1 MADQTAFVDVH
12 SVHLDYVL
20 SRPWFYFFGGNKS
33 THSALNNI
41 TFQLPQATQCT
52 LFGHSAAGKSSLLRL
67 LTGQLLPSRGRITI
81 NGRRPG
87 DFKGLSAGYV
97 SAEET
102 ENSRDTGYQ
111 VLQAYTSTHQVSDAA
126 ERIRNVGD
134 QMRLN
139 EFLHRPADTLS
150 LTQKLKLNLARAAI
164 SDTPLILL
172 DDVTD
177 QLGAKYIRNLL
188 SETFAGRTVIVATR
202 QARAAD
208 VLQLPVLLLHHGSL
222 VHQGTIDEISL
233 DLSCPRVVD
242 VWVEGLRYD
251 MLRQLRHHTGVL
263 EARLIPSHQFAGQR
277 LRITLYSARYLPA
290 MYDLVS
296 QAPLIKVLEIPPSL
310 TDILPRLP

>member
-1 MADQTAFVDVH
+1 MQ
-12 SVHLDYVL
+12 
-20 SRPWFYFFGGNKS
+20 
-33 THSALNNI
+33 SALNNV

-67 LTGQLLPSRGRITI
+67 LTGQLSPSRGRITI
-81 NGRRPG
+81 NGRRPQAI
-87 DFKGLSAGYV
+87 KGLSAGYV

-102 ENSRDTGYQ
+102 ESSRDTGYQ
-111 VLQAYTSTHQVSDAA
+111 VLQAYTSTHQVTDAA
-126 ERIRNVGD
+126 ERLRSVSD
-134 QMRLN
+134 QMHLN
-139 EFLHRPADTLS
+139 EFIHRPADSLS

-188 SETFAGRTVIVATR
+188 AETFAGRTVIVATR

-208 VLQLPVLLLHHGSL
+208 VLQLPVLLLHHGCL

-251 MLRQLRHHTGVL
+251 MLRQLRRHSGVL

-310 TDILPRLP
+310 TDILPRLS

>member
-1 MADQTAFVDVH
+1 MADQTAFIDVH

-20 SRPWFYFFGGNKS
+20 SRPWFFFFGGNKS
-33 THSALNNI
+33 THAALNNI

-52 LFGHSAAGKSSLLRL
+52 LFGHTAAGKSSLLRL
-67 LTGQLLPSRGRITI
+67 LTGQLAPSRGRILI
-81 NGRRPG
+81 NGRRP
-87 DFKGLSAGYV
+87 DEIKSLSAGYV

-102 ENSRDTGYQ
+102 ENSRDTGFQ
-111 VLQAYTSTHQVSDAA
+111 VLQAYSATHQVADAS
-126 ERIRNVGD
+126 ERIRHVCD
-134 QMRLN
+134 YLRLN
-139 EFLHRPADTLS
+139 EFIHRPADSLS
-150 LTQKLKLNLARAAI
+150 LTQKLQLNLARAAI
-164 SDTPLILL
+164 SDAPLILL

-177 QLGAKYIRNLL
+177 QLGAKYMRRLL
-188 SETFAGRTVIVATR
+188 AELFLGRTVIIATR

-208 VLQLPVLLLHHGSL
+208 TLHLPVLLLHHGTL
-222 VHQGTIDEISL
+222 VHQGTIDAISL

-251 MLRQLRHHTGVL
+251 LLRQLRRHTGVL

-277 LRITLYSARYLPA
+277 LRITLFSARYLPA

-310 TDILPRLP
+310 NDILPRLS